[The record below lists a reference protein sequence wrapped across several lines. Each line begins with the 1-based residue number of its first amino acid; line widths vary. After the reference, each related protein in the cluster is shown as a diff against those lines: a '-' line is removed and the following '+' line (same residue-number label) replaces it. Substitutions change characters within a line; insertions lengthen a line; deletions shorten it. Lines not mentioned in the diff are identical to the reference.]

1 MMSEAEK
8 AAAAVA
14 EIFLH
19 FNILWVIQ
27 NTTMPDRHLF
37 VWCNYS
43 FHRHNDRR
51 EREIDPSKL
60 LNWQHKKLYICIWAH
75 LSDKPINTR
84 TAAVCTHTH
93 THTRYVE
100 FHFLLNK
107 RSRRPRHIST
117 HNSTIKQK
125 KKHTTYKNDSW
136 IWLCVYVLC
145 VRVRMQAYMDTFVCD
160 CVHSVKCKPFKQ
172 SFDKQRPV
180 FFNSK

>member
-19 FNILWVIQ
+19 FNILWVIK

-51 EREIDPSKL
+51 ERS
-60 LNWQHKKLYICIWAH
+60 
-75 LSDKPINTR
+75 TR
-84 TAAVCTHTH
+84 QNYWTDNIRNCTYVYERTSLTNQLIHVQQQSAHTH

-136 IWLCVYVLC
+136 TWLCVYVLC